1 MMNLML
7 ADYPRLA
14 VKVLMVVLGLLG
26 LLGLHSILA
35 L

>member
-14 VKVLMVVLGLLG
+14 VKVLMKLQGLLG
-26 LLGLHSILA
+26 LNSILA